1 MKAFAIVSIVVAAI
15 VVICDIYGIATKGK
29 GNLLFSLCFLAT
41 AICFLI
47 TAVR

>member
-1 MKAFAIVSIVVAAI
+1 MKAFAIVSIVVSSI
-15 VVICDIYGIATKGK
+15 SILCDVYT
-29 GNLLFSLCFLAT
+29 LVREDRSDLFFSLFSLAT

>member
-29 GNLLFSLCFLAT
+29 GNLLFSLFSLAT

>member
-15 VVICDIYGIATKGK
+15 SILLDIYTIVKEDR
-29 GNLLFSLCFLAT
+29 GNLFFSLFSLAT

>member
-1 MKAFAIVSIVVAAI
+1 MKAFAIISIVVSSI
-15 VVICDIYGIATKGK
+15 SILCDVYT
-29 GNLLFSLCFLAT
+29 LEREDRSDLFFSLFSLAT